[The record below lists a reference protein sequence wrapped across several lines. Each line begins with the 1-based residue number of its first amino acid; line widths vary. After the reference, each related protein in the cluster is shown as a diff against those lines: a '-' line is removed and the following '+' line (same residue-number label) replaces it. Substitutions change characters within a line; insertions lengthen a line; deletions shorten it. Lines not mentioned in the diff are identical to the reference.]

1 MSIQDASAFCEVESN
16 REAVKRLFLSSIDQK
31 DYPLRFYHGTDRFVL
46 NTSDEDRV
54 RYTNAF
60 KRYIQAVID
69 TGVEWQTLLDCC
81 EGDNEETEELA
92 VHNLRSIMNHS
103 PNYEYRSLYVTSSLK
118 RASEAYAVRA
128 RFFGE
133 IGDIT
138 YHLRA
143 IVKRANLT
151 VCVDSEVDE
160 LLDEVFRKILE
171 NKPKPVILKLKP
183 ELGVSKIVSMEDG
196 KSVDYIGKLKSYLLN
211 WDVQASYRL
220 DDSCTL
226 DDFIEI
232 DLDEE
237 VKDMQRRSEKLR
249 KEYQTY
255 YNNYLIEAFG
265 PITES
270 EKRKLVLFGYLFE
283 EE

>member
-1 MSIQDASAFCEVESN
+1 M
-16 REAVKRLFLSSIDQK
+16 
-31 DYPLRFYHGTDRFVL
+31 
-46 NTSDEDRV
+46 
-54 RYTNAF
+54 
-60 KRYIQAVID
+60 
-69 TGVEWQTLLDCC
+69 
-81 EGDNEETEELA
+81 
-92 VHNLRSIMNHS
+92 
-103 PNYEYRSLYVTSSLK
+103 
-118 RASEAYAVRA
+118 
-128 RFFGE
+128 
-133 IGDIT
+133 
-138 YHLRA
+138 
-143 IVKRANLT
+143 
-151 VCVDSEVDE
+151 
-160 LLDEVFRKILE
+160 
-171 NKPKPVILKLKP
+171 KP

-270 EKRKLVLFGYLFE
+270 EKRKLVLLGYLFE